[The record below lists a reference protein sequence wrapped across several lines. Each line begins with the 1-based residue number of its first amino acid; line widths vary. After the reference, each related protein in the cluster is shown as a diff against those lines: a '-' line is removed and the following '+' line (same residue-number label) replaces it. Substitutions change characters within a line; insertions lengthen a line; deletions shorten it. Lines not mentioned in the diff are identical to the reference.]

1 MRDFRKLEI
10 WKRSKTLAI
19 EIYRLTSQFPSS
31 EKFGITNQ
39 INRSAISISSNIAE
53 GANRSS
59 EKDFSRF
66 IEISLGSSFELE
78 TQLLI
83 AQELN
88 FGDKNLLK
96 KILKELDEIQK
107 MINNFHSKLKTS
119 IANS

>member
-96 KILKELDEIQK
+96 KILKELDEIQ
-107 MINNFHSKLKTS
+107 